1 MNPEEFYH
9 LNKLTNKQY
18 MREIRIK
25 SLSWL
30 LDCFERGT
38 IRRRT
43 ILNLI
48 PESDLI
54 HLLKELEE
62 EEKYEICATIK
73 KILDN
78 IYNPQIKSKTIMS
91 EAKRL
96 EIIENLEQTIKKEH
110 EKTGGGNADLI
121 AGLSKKLQQLKGE

>member
-78 IYNPQIKSKTIMS
+78 IYNPQIKLKTIMS

-96 EIIENLEQTIKKEH
+96 EIIENLEQTIKK
-110 EKTGGGNADLI
+110 
-121 AGLSKKLQQLKGE
+121 